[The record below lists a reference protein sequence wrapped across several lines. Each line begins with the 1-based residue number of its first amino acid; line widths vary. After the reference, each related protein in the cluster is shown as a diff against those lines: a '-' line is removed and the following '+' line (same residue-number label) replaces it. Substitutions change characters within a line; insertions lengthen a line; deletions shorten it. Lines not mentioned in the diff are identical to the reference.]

1 LENYFLKYK
10 YSFKENYK
18 FLTILFICI
27 FSSSFTFFKSPFE
40 FYFYYIFVII
50 LTPFLFF
57 KNSFPKFVIK
67 PFVFLL
73 IIGSIH
79 VILNNNLQF
88 TFIKIYGGLLIMIL
102 FFYYLINHVDFNVKY
117 LFYWYCMFSYYISLI
132 GIFQAI
138 SFLLNFKFG
147 YDFSWCLNK
156 WAVVRGGLIGIR
168 LNSIISEPTYLATVL
183 SPCIY
188 VSIKSLISKS
198 SFIYTKFQSIILISV
213 MILTTSTIGYL
224 GLLISVILLT
234 NTIRLRFIIFG
245 IFISFFGFNLSY
257 NFVPDF
263 KQRVDAAKG
272 LWIDNDF
279 RLINTNNSSF
289 VLFNNLHVAKKNLSK
304 YPLFGTGLG
313 SHETAF
319 KKYTLTRSLIQY
331 DFEFNIK
338 DGNSLF
344 IRLCTETG
352 LVGVFFVLAF
362 IFKGFIYKNNYKD
375 ESLMLNQ
382 AISQSIFVLLILV
395 LIRQGNY
402 MLNGLPLI
410 FLLYHFN
417 RKEFDQ
423 LVSTSE

>member
-1 LENYFLKYK
+1 MENYSFKYK

-18 FLTILFICI
+18 FLTVLFICI
-27 FSSSFTFFKSPFE
+27 FSSSFIFFKSPFE
-40 FYFYYIFVII
+40 FYFYYIFVIV
-50 LTPFLFF
+50 LTPFLLF
-57 KNSFPKFVIK
+57 KNSFPKFIIR

-102 FFYYLINHVDFNVKY
+102 FFYYLINHVDFNIKY

-168 LNSIISEPTYLATVL
+168 LNSIISEPTYLATIL

-188 VSIKSLISKS
+188 VSIKNLISRS

-224 GLLISVILLT
+224 GLLISVLLLT

-245 IFISFFGFNLSY
+245 IFISQMVQEKLE
-257 NFVPDF
+257 F
-263 KQRVDAAKG
+263 KSR
-272 LWIDNDF
+272 
-279 RLINTNNSSF
+279 
-289 VLFNNLHVAKKNLSK
+289 
-304 YPLFGTGLG
+304 
-313 SHETAF
+313 F
-319 KKYTLTRSLIQY
+319 KS
-331 DFEFNIK
+331 
-338 DGNSLF
+338 
-344 IRLCTETG
+344 
-352 LVGVFFVLAF
+352 
-362 IFKGFIYKNNYKD
+362 
-375 ESLMLNQ
+375 
-382 AISQSIFVLLILV
+382 
-395 LIRQGNY
+395 
-402 MLNGLPLI
+402 
-410 FLLYHFN
+410 
-417 RKEFDQ
+417 
-423 LVSTSE
+423 